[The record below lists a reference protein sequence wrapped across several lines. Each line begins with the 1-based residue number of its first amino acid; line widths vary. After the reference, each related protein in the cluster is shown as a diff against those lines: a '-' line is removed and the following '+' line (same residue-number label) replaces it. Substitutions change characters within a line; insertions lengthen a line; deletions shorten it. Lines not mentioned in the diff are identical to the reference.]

1 MKKTIKIEG
10 MMCTHCQSR
19 VQKALESL
27 GLKADV
33 SFQTGLAV
41 VEGNAADTAIREAIE
56 KEGYTVVS
64 IA

>member
-1 MKKTIKIEG
+1 MKKTITIEG
-10 MMCTHCQSR
+10 MMCIHCQGR
-19 VQKALESL
+19 VQKALEAL

-41 VEGNAADTAIREAIE
+41 VEGNAADTVIREAIE